1 VDVGCGQGQRGLAL
15 RAASA
20 LLQRADGAGPGD
32 LWCCDE
38 LLQVDVALGLAAVG
52 GLDDGEDSSSGL
64 EWDDG

>member
-1 VDVGCGQGQRGLAL
+1 MDVGCGQGQCGLAL

-20 LLQRADGAGPGD
+20 LLRADGAGPGD

-52 GLDDGEDSSSGL
+52 GLDDGED
-64 EWDDG
+64 